1 MKRRWFLTGLAL
13 SAISAGCQAAG
24 NESVD
29 RSSQANSPLESQPDL
44 SASQSADGIST
55 TGVDIQVKRDG
66 KTLIVATA
74 ANYPPYELI
83 EKTAGDEAGDEDR
96 TVGFDIDIAE
106 RVAKRLNRQ
115 LTVVNLEFDQL
126 IPALTSDQVDM
137 AMAALQPSPA
147 RKQQVDFSDIYYRS
161 RQSLVSVDGY
171 LRSPDLSYQTIGV
184 RTGSAQARYINRLG
198 DDFPSL
204 DIVTY
209 PTLEEIFAALEAG
222 RIAGAIVEASVAPAY
237 LSRYS
242 DLKAQ
247 IIPSD
252 QPTGSAIAL
261 PKNSSLRRDI
271 NAAIADIKASG
282 EMDQL
287 VEKWFS

>member
-13 SAISAGCQAAG
+13 SAISAGCQAVG
-24 NESVD
+24 N
-29 RSSQANSPLESQPDL
+29 SSADQSGQSNGPLESQPDP
-44 SASQSADGIST
+44 SASQSADGTST
-55 TGVDIQVKRDG
+55 GEVDIQSKRGG
-66 KTLIVATA
+66 KTLIMATA

-83 EKTAGDEAGDEDR
+83 EEPAGDETGDEER
-96 TVGFDIDIAE
+96 IVGFDIDIAE
-106 RVAKRLNRQ
+106 RVAERLGRQ

-126 IPALTSDQVDM
+126 IPALTSNQVDM
-137 AMAALQPSPA
+137 AMAALEPSPA
-147 RKQQVDFSDIYYRS
+147 RKQQVDFSNIYHRS

-184 RTGSAQARYINRLG
+184 RTGSAQARYINRLS

-209 PTLEEIFAALEAG
+209 PALEEIFADIEAG
-222 RIAGAIVEASVAPAY
+222 IIAGAIVEASVAPAY
-237 LSRYS
+237 LSRYP

-261 PKNSSLRRDI
+261 PENSPLRRDI
-271 NAAIADIKASG
+271 NAAISDIKASG